1 MDDHTAATGGA
12 ESLDSVVRKYSTIW
26 IWSILC
32 ATAGARLIGLG
43 ASVLMVSTPLRFGTG
58 NMVDAIQVTAFITS
72 FLSLIAQLVSLWYL
86 YLFFSG
92 CLLPLLFSGTDPA
105 DSSGGARFL
114 RGAFVAILCG
124 LAAPIAGSLV
134 GFLLQTSVGRL

>member
-43 ASVLMVSTPLRFGTG
+43 ASVLMVSTPLSKLLAMPQAGPGLQHTIARKSS
-58 NMVDAIQVTAFITS
+58 TS
-72 FLSLIAQLVSLWYL
+72 
-86 YLFFSG
+86 
-92 CLLPLLFSGTDPA
+92 LPK
-105 DSSGGARFL
+105 
-114 RGAFVAILCG
+114 I
-124 LAAPIAGSLV
+124 
-134 GFLLQTSVGRL
+134 